1 MSFDDIRN
9 AQGGRHSRASTRTR
23 QRPRGGPR
31 GLLFTML
38 LLLALTSLVGA
49 DGGGQDDDGS
59 KVS

>member
-1 MSFDDIRN
+1 MSFDDIHN
-9 AQGGRHSRASTRTR
+9 AQGGWHSRTGTRTR

-38 LLLALTSLVGA
+38 LLLALTTLVGA
-49 DGGGQDDDGS
+49 QDGEGS